1 MVTLTVDDRQLIVAS
16 VNTILQRLDPEGV
29 HLGAYSG
36 EEALQMAL
44 DSPLDAAFLD
54 VQMPGIDGIALARR
68 LQERYPLINIIF
80 ITGYKDYTLDAF
92 ELFASAYILK
102 PVTEA
107 KVAAALSHLRYNQ
120 VKFTEGLIRAR
131 CFGNFEV
138 YHGEEPINF
147 ARSKSKELLAYLI
160 DRNGAACTNDMIIGN
175 LWPDKE
181 PSEGIK
187 SVVRTLTNDLRSSL
201 EAVGAGS
208 VIRKGRDELSVD
220 VTKIDCDYFR
230 LLQGDPIAIHQ
241 FRGEYMEQYEFAE
254 ETRYNLQ
261 TKMKNW

>member
-1 MVTLTVDDRQLIVAS
+1 MYTLTVDDRQLIVTS
-16 VNTILQRLDPEGV
+16 IKTILQRLDPEGV
-29 HLGAYSG
+29 HLGASSG

-54 VQMPGIDGIALARR
+54 VQMPGINGITLAKR
-68 LQERYPLINIIF
+68 LQQRYPLINIIF
-80 ITGYKDYTLDAF
+80 ITGYRDYTMDAF
-92 ELFASAYILK
+92 ELYASGYILK
-102 PVTEA
+102 PVSEA

-120 VKFTEGLIRAR
+120 TKFTEGLIRAR
-131 CFGNFEV
+131 CFGTFEV
-138 YHGEEPINF
+138 FRGEEPISF
-147 ARSKSKELLAYLI
+147 SRSKSKELLAYLI
-160 DRNGAACTNDMIIGN
+160 DRNGSACTNDMIIGN

-181 PSEGIK
+181 PTEGIK
-187 SVVRTLTNDLRSSL
+187 SVVRTLTNDLRNSL

-241 FRGEYMEQYEFAE
+241 FRGEYMTQYDFAD

-261 TKMKNW
+261 AKMKNW